1 MTREMGSKKNI
12 MNVNGNEIVVVSLN
26 GDDFISLTDI
36 MRSVDGNQ
44 KIEKW
49 MSNRTTIDFLGTRE
63 AMHNENFDLDSFL
76 DIREDS
82 GNHTF
87 TMSVSKWRSLTNA
100 KGIISQTWKFWGTY
114 AHKDIA
120 LEFATWLSPQFK
132 LYILKEFQRLKEI
145 EQEKQALWWDI
156 KRLISKTNY
165 RIHTDAIQENII
177 GWSKNIWKQ
186 RSIYA
191 EEAELLNMAVFKTT
205 SSEWAAQNPAK
216 AKLGNIR
223 EDATVVQL
231 TVLSNLEVLNA
242 QMIKDGISQEERERK
257 LTEIADTQL
266 ATFNKLSSMKEL
278 KTLESKEKNIQKIWL
293 KTKKR

>member
-1 MTREMGSKKNI
+1 

-100 KGIISQTWKFWGTY
+100 KGIISQT
-114 AHKDIA
+114 
-120 LEFATWLSPQFK
+120 
-132 LYILKEFQRLKEI
+132 
-145 EQEKQALWWDI
+145 
-156 KRLISKTNY
+156 
-165 RIHTDAIQENII
+165 
-177 GWSKNIWKQ
+177 
-186 RSIYA
+186 
-191 EEAELLNMAVFKTT
+191 
-205 SSEWAAQNPAK
+205 
-216 AKLGNIR
+216 
-223 EDATVVQL
+223 
-231 TVLSNLEVLNA
+231 
-242 QMIKDGISQEERERK
+242 
-257 LTEIADTQL
+257 
-266 ATFNKLSSMKEL
+266 
-278 KTLESKEKNIQKIWL
+278 
-293 KTKKR
+293 